1 MEWTDPENISR
12 KLLTIEVEETEEL
25 KQQRL
30 NAAAK
35 EETLKNEIKEITKV
49 CIFYCFLYVKKDKNN
64 KLNVLFCVNIV
75 FLL

>member
-49 CIFYCFLYVKKDKNN
+49 CIFYCFFVCKKR
-64 KLNVLFCVNIV
+64 
-75 FLL
+75 